1 LDSALGTTAQNV
13 AGSINEI
20 HTQLDSAV
28 SQINV
33 NEGRITGNDTDIAE
47 LSTRIGAL
55 TSLDSATDGNFFTT
69 SSINNDS
76 IVNAINE
83 LARRTVLIYDEN
95 GTLLN

>member
-1 LDSALGTTAQNV
+1 MSRV
-13 AGSINEI
+13 
-20 HTQLDSAV
+20 V
-28 SQINV
+28 V
-33 NEGRITGNDTDIAE
+33 NETAIAVHNTRMGQ
-47 LSTRIGAL
+47 LS
-55 TSLDSATDGNFFTT
+55 SLDSTTAGNFFTT

>member
-33 NEGRITGNDTDIAE
+33 NEGRITGNVSAIAE
-47 LSTRIGAL
+47 LNTRVGQL
-55 TSLDSATDGNFFTT
+55 NTLDSATDGNFFTT

>member
-1 LDSALGTTAQNV
+1 VNV
-13 AGSINEI
+13 
-20 HTQLDSAV
+20 
-28 SQINV
+28 V
-33 NEGRITGNDTDIAE
+33 NITGNASAIAE
-47 LSTRIGAL
+47 LNTRVGQL
-55 TSLDSATDGNFFTT
+55 NTLDSATDGNFFTT